1 MAELRDRIDITVEE
15 LEESLG
21 AVRLP
26 RFIAESEKSF
36 VGRIDSICDEIC
48 SDSNKRAI
56 FVSGPTSSG
65 KTTFTLRL
73 SNRINERGRK
83 AVHLSLDDY
92 YNLSDIKCDREGRP
106 DFETIDTLD
115 VDRIQRD
122 IKALLNG
129 ETIIPPFF
137 DFNLR
142 VQKEGDPSNAICL
155 GDDGVLVVEGL
166 HGLSPRVS
174 GECPSEQCSK
184 VFIMP
189 YGNVYCDSKIMD
201 SNEIRLIRR
210 IIRDYRHRSA
220 HALATIDYWPMIQKS
235 EEKYYEEYLTCADYH
250 VNSFLAYESLIVAP
264 MAMNDIRE
272 ALAKVEKGTI
282 EPSVFMEKS
291 PSGKSFADLS
301 AALVKANKLMGHLGK
316 IPVISPEQV
325 PSESI
330 LNEFIGDE
338 H

>member
-26 RFIAESEKSF
+26 QFIKESEAIF
-36 VGRIDSICDEIC
+36 VSRIDSICNEIC
-48 SDSNKRAI
+48 SDTTKRAV

-73 SNRINERGRK
+73 SKTINEKGRK

-92 YNLSDIKCDREGRP
+92 YNIRDLRCDKDGRP

-115 VDRIQRD
+115 VERIRHD
-122 IKALLNG
+122 IKALLAG
-129 ETIIPPFF
+129 ETVVPPYF
-137 DFNLR
+137 DFVVR
-142 VQKEGDPSNAICL
+142 EQREGDPANAINL
-155 GDDGVLVVEGL
+155 GDNGVLVVEGL
-166 HGLSPRVS
+166 HGLSPLIS

-189 YGNVYCDSKIMD
+189 YGNVYCDMQLMD
-201 SNEIRLIRR
+201 SNEIRLLRR

-220 HALATIDYWPMIQKS
+220 HALATIDYWPMIARS
-235 EEKYYEEYLTCADYH
+235 EEKYYEEYLTAADYH
-250 VNSFLAYESLIVAP
+250 VNSFLAYESLIIAP
-264 MAMNDIRE
+264 MAMRDIRE
-272 ALAKVEKGTI
+272 ALDKVEKGAL

-291 PSGKSFADLS
+291 PTGKPFADL
-301 AALVKANKLMGHLGK
+301 ALALVTADKLMGELYK
-316 IPVISPEQV
+316 IPQISPEQV
-325 PSESI
+325 PEESI
-330 LNEFIGDE
+330 LNEFIAA

>member
-48 SDSNKRAI
+48 SDTNKRAI

-73 SNRINERGRK
+73 SNTINKRGRK

-92 YNLSDIKCDREGRP
+92 YNIKEVKCDKDGRP
-106 DFETIDTLD
+106 DFETIDALD
-115 VDRIQRD
+115 VERIQRD
-122 IKALLNG
+122 IKALLDG
-129 ETIIPPFF
+129 QTVIPPFF
-137 DFNLR
+137 DFNVR
-142 VQKEGDPSNAICL
+142 KQMEGDPSDAICL

-166 HGLSPRVS
+166 HGLSPRIS
-174 GECPSEQCSK
+174 GECPSDKCSK
-184 VFIMP
+184 VFI
-189 YGNVYCDSKIMD
+189 
-201 SNEIRLIRR
+201 IRLLRR

-235 EEKYYEEYLTCADYH
+235 EEKYYEEYLTSADYH

-264 MAMNDIRE
+264 MAMGDISE
-272 ALAKVEKGTI
+272 ALDQALKGSI

-291 PSGKSFADLS
+291 PSGKPFADLS
-301 AALVKANKLMGHLGK
+301 SALVKANKLMGHLGK
-316 IPVISPEQV
+316 IPVISPDQV
-325 PSESI
+325 PAESI
-330 LNEFIGDE
+330 LNEFIGS
-338 H
+338 